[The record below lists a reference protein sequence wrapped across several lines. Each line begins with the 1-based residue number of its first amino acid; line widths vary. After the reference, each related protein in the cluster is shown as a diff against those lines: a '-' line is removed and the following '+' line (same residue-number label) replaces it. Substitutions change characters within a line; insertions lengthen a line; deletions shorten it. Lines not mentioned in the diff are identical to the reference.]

1 MKGTDM
7 STELVAYTDID
18 TVLGHRDGRFF
29 GEGYKRITHSIFDI
43 TLDRDAEDRPRLT
56 ATAGVHYP
64 LDWSRKS
71 TRVLVPHVS
80 SIDCSIFGY
89 RLLEVILRECYG
101 LTDGEI
107 RSCWVPFVQ
116 FSSGTIATESLAEFP
131 ISATVVAVEGNT
143 IGITGALGGGMSLEA
158 TVALPTPPRPADT
171 ARRTVHETGRGYF
184 HGGVYARGQYLRN
197 VVVSDGGSRAR
208 ADFALAGPDP
218 AGPWHGVADAYQP
231 SVTLVDATVI
241 LAQLSQVVLYEL
253 DNIARKD
260 SETLWMRRMT
270 ARASAPPEPFTSGTA
285 TTRMARSM
293 VLAFGGGDWRISSW
307 ASDFAGCEIRYDL
320 AHRLPA

>member
-1 MKGTDM
+1 M
-7 STELVAYTDID
+7 STELIAYADID
-18 TVLGHRDGRFF
+18 AVLGHRDGRFF
-29 GEGYKRITHSIFDI
+29 GEGYRRITHRIFDI
-43 TLDRDAEDRPRLT
+43 TLDRDAQDRPRLT

-80 SIDCSIFGY
+80 SIDCSILGY

-101 LTDGEI
+101 LTDSEI
-107 RSCWVPFVQ
+107 RASWVPFVQ
-116 FSSGTIATESLAEFP
+116 FSSGTIATESLAEFS
-131 ISATVVAVEGNT
+131 ISATVVAVEGKT
-143 IGITGALGGGMSLEA
+143 ISITGALGGAMSLEA
-158 TVALPTPPRPADT
+158 TVALPVTPPPWRAE
-171 ARRTVHETGRGYF
+171 RRIVHETGRGYF
-184 HGGVYARGQYLRN
+184 HGGVYDRGQYLRN
-197 VVVSDGGSRAR
+197 VVVSDGNSRAR
-208 ADFALAGPDP
+208 ADFALSEPDP

-270 ARASAPPEPFTSGTA
+270 AHASAPPAPFTTGTA
-285 TTRMARSM
+285 TTHMVRSM

>member
-1 MKGTDM
+1 M
-7 STELVAYTDID
+7 STELIAYADID
-18 TVLGHRDGRFF
+18 AVLGHRDGRFF
-29 GEGYKRITHSIFDI
+29 GEGYKRITHRVFDI
-43 TLDRDAEDRPRLT
+43 ALDRDAQDRPRLT
-56 ATAGVHYP
+56 ATAGVDYP

-80 SIDCSIFGY
+80 SIDCAIFGY

-101 LTDGEI
+101 LTDSEI

-116 FSSGTIATESLAEFP
+116 FSSGTIATESLAEFSV
-131 ISATVVAVEGNT
+131 SATVVAVEGKT
-143 IGITGALGGGMSLEA
+143 ISITGALGGGMSLEA
-158 TVALPTPPRPADT
+158 TVALPVTPPAGRAE
-171 ARRTVHETGRGYF
+171 RRIVRETGRGYF
-184 HGGVYARGQYLRN
+184 HSGVYTRAQYLSN
-197 VVVSDGGSRAR
+197 VVVSDGHSRAR
-208 ADFALAGPDP
+208 ADFALAEPDP

-270 ARASAPPEPFTSGTA
+270 ARASAPPAPFTAGSA
-285 TTRMARSM
+285 TTHMVRSM

>member
-1 MKGTDM
+1 M
-7 STELVAYTDID
+7 STELIAYADID
-18 TVLGHRDGRFF
+18 AVLGHRDGRFF
-29 GEGYKRITHSIFDI
+29 GEGYKRITHRVFDI
-43 TLDRDAEDRPRLT
+43 TLDRGAQDLPRLT

-80 SIDCSIFGY
+80 SIDCAIFGY

-101 LTDGEI
+101 LTDSEI

-116 FSSGTIATESLAEFP
+116 FSSGTLATESLAEFS

-143 IGITGALGGGMSLEA
+143 ISITGALGGGMSLEA
-158 TVALPTPPRPADT
+158 TVALPVTPPPWRPE
-171 ARRTVHETGRGYF
+171 RRIVHETGRGYF
-184 HGGVYARGQYLRN
+184 HSGVYTRGQYLGN
-197 VVVSDGGSRAR
+197 VVVSDGHRRAR
-208 ADFALAGPDP
+208 ADFTLAQPDS

-270 ARASAPPEPFTSGTA
+270 ARASAPPAPCTAGSA
-285 TTRMARSM
+285 TTHMVRSM